1 MSHEDLQEAVRGRPF
16 VPFRLLVSTGISFD
30 IRHPDQIAVERRS
43 VLIGVT
49 QELDGVPIH
58 RDVRIDL
65 LQVVAIEVSP
75 TLGAGTNGMS

>member
-16 VPFRLLVSTGISFD
+16 TPFRMLVSTGINFD

-49 QELDGVPIH
+49 QELNGIPIH
-58 RDVRIDL
+58 RSVRIDL
-65 LQVVAIEVSP
+65 LHVVAIEDLPKEVAS
-75 TLGAGTNGMS
+75 TNGTY